1 MNGYNKKSELYRV
14 LARGEGMMIR
24 LLPVYP
30 ADKRQACYAN
40 KIAIVLKVAYKV
52 PKNLD
57 ANSKF
62 FLGVYD
68 YTNDTVAIQILI
80 EEKILWGEVSK
91 RTFQIL

>member
-1 MNGYNKKSELYRV
+1 MNGYNKKSELYKV
-14 LARGEGMMIR
+14 FAHKEGMMIR
-24 LLPVYP
+24 LLPIYP
-30 ADKRQACYAN
+30 PDKYQACYAN

-52 PKNLD
+52 PGHLD

-62 FLGVYD
+62 FLGVYGSQH
-68 YTNDTVAIQILI
+68 DTVAIQILF